1 MQHFTSTALSKIDF
15 RVRSIGA
22 ALFMACAV
30 FSLAACG
37 GGGTEVAP
45 LPPPVKLVGEVL
57 GQPEQVATSSLKAS
71 AGYSGNL
78 DTARA
83 IQAAGHA
90 PMLDMLFMLP
100 PASATVGQRYAIHA
114 DAEQKLLAFVRANA
128 DLLKPGVRVLIHDE
142 IYWNP
147 QGSSDAVDVLQPQLE
162 ALTQAVALMRVHAP
176 QVMVGITVS
185 PYGSIGRPATLDYI
199 KRAIALVDWV
209 GTDPYWFGDATGIAD
224 LNEWTRTF
232 PAMAKASNPKVE
244 TWLIAQAFKDPA
256 WDVAAFNG
264 LMGTQ
269 LMLAQQFDHIIFF
282 GWQFVSE
289 LPASYAG
296 MNFSS
301 QTKQLYAPYLK
312 P

>member
-1 MQHFTSTALSKIDF
+1 MHHFNFTALSHIDF
-15 RVRSIGA
+15 RVRSIGSA
-22 ALFMACAV
+22 FFLACAV

-37 GGGTEVAP
+37 GGGNEEAP
-45 LPPPVKLVGEVL
+45 PQPVKLVGEVL
-57 GQPEQVATSSLKAS
+57 GLPEQVATSSLKAN

-83 IQAAGHA
+83 LQVAGHA

-100 PASATVGQRYAIHA
+100 PASAMAGQRYAIHP
-114 DAEQKLLAFVRANA
+114 DAEQKLLAFVRANS

-147 QGSSDAVDVLQPQLE
+147 QGSSDAMVVLQPQLE
-162 ALTQAVALMRVHAP
+162 ALAQAVALMRVHAP
-176 QVMVGITVS
+176 QARVGVTVS
-185 PYGSIGRPATLDYI
+185 PYGSIGRPVTLDYI

-232 PAMAKASNPKVE
+232 PAMAKASNSKVE

-264 LMGTQ
+264 LMRTQ
-269 LMLAQQFDHIIFF
+269 LMLAPQYDHIIFF

-289 LPASYAG
+289 LPVSFAG
-296 MNFSS
+296 RHFSS
-301 QTKQLYAPYLK
+301 ETKLIYAPYMK